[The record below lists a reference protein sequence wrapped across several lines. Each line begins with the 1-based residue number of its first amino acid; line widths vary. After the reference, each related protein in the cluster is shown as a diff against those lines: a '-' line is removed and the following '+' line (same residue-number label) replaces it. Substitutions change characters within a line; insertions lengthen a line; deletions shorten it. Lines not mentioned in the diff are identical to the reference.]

1 MTVALAPLHAALP
14 GLPATALLS
23 PFSLAIQRADLMVAH
38 DAGGLLRHMQDCH
51 LARDPWFAVKLLG
64 EWVDRHLASRII
76 STLAVGCAL
85 LWLARH
91 SMTNPPFLHEES
103 GSVRFWVEI
112 DGQPVGASIRKETL
126 HYRFQAHSQTDDP
139 LTTYLAHAAEIDA
152 AVRRRVAEG
161 AREPVLLRDP
171 DVRPPD

>member
-1 MTVALAPLHAALP
+1 
-14 GLPATALLS
+14 
-23 PFSLAIQRADLMVAH
+23 
-38 DAGGLLRHMQDCH
+38 
-51 LARDPWFAVKLLG
+51 
-64 EWVDRHLASRII
+64 
-76 STLAVGCAL
+76 
-85 LWLARH
+85 
-91 SMTNPPFLHEES
+91 MTNPPFLHEES

-152 AVRRRVAEG
+152 AVRRRVAAG